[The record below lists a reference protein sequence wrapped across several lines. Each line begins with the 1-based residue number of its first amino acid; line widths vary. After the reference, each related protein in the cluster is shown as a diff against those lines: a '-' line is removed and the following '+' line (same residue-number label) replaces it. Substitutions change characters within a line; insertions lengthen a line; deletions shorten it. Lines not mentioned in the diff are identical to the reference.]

1 MDFHKG
7 LKVVRRQRWTIISIA
22 LLVLV
27 AAVLAPEKKSVNA
40 PIVYE
45 SSAKILFTPSTGNV
59 HAYGGTVSAGPNIG
73 SSWFTDETILNE
85 VILSEELL
93 SRVSMQSEHQAP
105 WFQLKSQITIE
116 PMSQQGR
123 GVNLL
128 RLKFKGADPKETQKL
143 TRLLA
148 DEFSNYVQ
156 EISAQE
162 YASTRRFI
170 EELVLEAEQRRLS
183 AEEELMMVR
192 EKYLGMPTDEEIRT
206 RQQTLEAQRQE
217 ALRQVGALQ
226 AEIAAIKAYRSSG
239 GGRAPWVVLE
249 QAQGSLGSLEQNL
262 ANQKLELAKK
272 REIYT
277 DDSEVVKTAQARL
290 ATAEKLYDSAL
301 DEYVES
307 LYTDKSTRLQQ
318 TISESQALS
327 AQLNDLLRYKMS
339 DEDRRELQ
347 KLERQRTLWDENHL
361 SLLQQ
366 LYQARVVEQ
375 SSRRQGAVTVLEP
388 PRLGDPIS
396 GGRTVAGRSKT
407 ETVAMAIPFAII
419 LGLGAALLRDYMTS
433 SMRLRPKVEE
443 ALEIPVI
450 AVIPSTPSELTV
462 DWERFKRPLGKLLGS
477 TGAEDEAKANEF
489 VGRRR

>member
-1 MDFHKG
+1 MDFHKA
-7 LKVVRRQRWTIISIA
+7 LKVISRQKWTVISIA
-22 LLVLV
+22 LVVLV
-27 AAVLAPEKKSVNA
+27 AASLAPEKKSVNA
-40 PIVYE
+40 PVVYE
-45 SSAKILFTPSTGNV
+45 SSAKILFTPSTGHV
-59 HAYGGTVSAGPNIG
+59 QAYGGTVSTGPNIG

-93 SRVSMQSEHQAP
+93 SRVSVQSEHQAP

-116 PMSQQGR
+116 PMSQHGR

-128 RLKFKGADPKETQKL
+128 LLKFKGADPKETQKL

-162 YASTRRFI
+162 YAATRRFI

-183 AEEELMMVR
+183 AEEELMVVR
-192 EKYLGMPTDEEIRT
+192 EKYLGMPSDEEIRS
-206 RQQTLEAQRQE
+206 RQSALESQRQE
-217 ALRQVGALQ
+217 TLREVGALQ
-226 AEIAAIKAYRSSG
+226 AEIAAIKAYRDSG
-239 GGRAPWVVLE
+239 SGKAPWVVLE
-249 QAQGSLGSLEQNL
+249 QAQGAISGLEQNV
-262 ANQKLELAKK
+262 ADQKLELAKK
-272 REIYT
+272 REVYT
-277 DDSEVVKTAQARL
+277 DESEVVKTAQARL
-290 ATAEKLYDSAL
+290 VTAERLYASAL
-301 DEYVES
+301 DDYVES

-318 TISESQALS
+318 AISESQSLS
-327 AQLNDLLRYKMS
+327 AQLNDLVRYKMS
-339 DEDRRELQ
+339 DDDRRELA
-347 KLERQRTLWDENHL
+347 KLERQRNLWDENHL

-388 PRLGDPIS
+388 PRLGDPIA
-396 GGRTVAGRSKT
+396 GGKTAAGRSKVQ
-407 ETVAMAIPFAII
+407 TVAMALPFA
-419 LGLGAALLRDYMTS
+419 LLFGLGAAFLRDYLTS

-462 DWERFKRPLGKLLGS
+462 DWERFKRPLGKLLGDS
-477 TGAEDEAKANEF
+477 GSLEQREAGEF
-489 VGRRR
+489 IVRR

>member
-1 MDFHKG
+1 MDFHKA
-7 LKVVRRQRWTIISIA
+7 LKIISRQKWTVISVA
-22 LLVLV
+22 LLVLT
-27 AAVLAPEKKSVNA
+27 AASLAPEKKTVNA
-40 PIVYE
+40 PVVYE
-45 SSAKILFTPSTGNV
+45 SSAKILFTPSSGNV
-59 HAYGGTVSAGPNIG
+59 RAYGGTVSAGPDIG

-128 RLKFKGADPKETQKL
+128 RLKFRGSDPKETQKL

-148 DEFSNYVQ
+148 DEFSNYIQ

-162 YASTRRFI
+162 YAATRRFI

-183 AEEELMMVR
+183 AEEDLMVVR
-192 EKYLGMPTDEEIRT
+192 EKYLGMPTDDEIRT
-206 RQQTLEAQRQE
+206 RQTTLESQRQE
-217 ALRQVGALQ
+217 SLREIGALQ
-226 AEIAAIKAYRSSG
+226 AEIAAIKAYTNSG

-249 QAQGSLGSLEQNL
+249 QAQGAISGLEQNV
-262 ANQKLELAKK
+262 ADQKLELAKK

-277 DDSEVVKTAQARL
+277 DESEVVKTAQARL
-290 ATAEKLYDSAL
+290 ATAEALYASAL
-301 DEYVES
+301 DDYVDS

-318 TISESQALS
+318 AISESQSLS
-327 AQLNDLLRYKMS
+327 AQLNDLLRYKMT
-339 DEDRRELQ
+339 DEDRRELA
-347 KLERQRTLWDENHL
+347 KLERQRNLWDENHL

-396 GGRTVAGRSKT
+396 GGRTAAGRSKAQT
-407 ETVAMAIPFAII
+407 IAMAIPFALI
-419 LGLGAALLRDYMTS
+419 LGLGAAFLRDYMTS

-462 DWERFKRPLGKLLGS
+462 DWERFKRPLGKLLGDS
-477 TGAEDEAKANEF
+477 EAREREVSDDFAT
-489 VGRRR
+489 RR